1 MSLLNFPLE
10 VSLQLIQKMNIVDR
24 INLSMTHTRL
34 SAVCFDR
41 LLQRNSTKT
50 LTLNELCQL
59 YEQSRTENE
68 KDQCFKSNVLNR
80 LLIKNFNEV
89 VRLYMDPKYDQL
101 VTNGK
106 ILHSLGGK
114 FILKGEKEKFSPT
127 FVKKFLWLLE
137 KAEGTLFLA
146 FVDVES
152 FGTMN
157 TKRCAR
163 ILSSKLERGQK
174 IYCVDYNLQSISWK
188 NNCIAQIIVRM
199 DNFLKFTI
207 YYKSYLVKFYPLNDT
222 GRRHGLCI
230 GKRNSV
236 ANTKEFVDL
245 IDGDS
250 IVETKQHLT
259 SVLALVEAAEL
270 QGGGRSIMCGNCYS
284 YQVSSDERLVLGIN
298 EPDWFN
304 CAGCELK

>member
-1 MSLLNFPLE
+1 MFCPFYQLCFIYILLFYSCLFRHRASVCRRSLTENDMSLLNFPLE

-68 KDQCFKSNVLNR
+68 KDQCFKSNILDR
-80 LLIKNFNEV
+80 LLINNFNEV

-127 FVKKFLWLLE
+127 FVKQFLWLLE
-137 KAEGTLFLA
+137 KAEGTLLLVFI
-146 FVDVES
+146 DVEELE
-152 FGTMN
+152 TMN
-157 TKRCAR
+157 TKHCAR
-163 ILSSKLERGQK
+163 ILSRKLKRGQK
-174 IYCVDYNLQSISWK
+174 IYCAEYLKSISWG
-188 NNCIAQIIVRM
+188 NNFACKIRACM
-199 DNFLKFTI
+199 GNLFKFTV
-207 YYKSYLVKFYPLNDT
+207 YYRY
-222 GRRHGLCI
+222 R
-230 GKRNSV
+230 
-236 ANTKEFVDL
+236 
-245 IDGDS
+245 
-250 IVETKQHLT
+250 
-259 SVLALVEAAEL
+259 
-270 QGGGRSIMCGNCYS
+270 
-284 YQVSSDERLVLGIN
+284 
-298 EPDWFN
+298 
-304 CAGCELK
+304 